1 MIRFIQRHIVLNL
14 SFLPYRI
21 LWLFG
26 LGSLLAWGLTS
37 VYQDFRGQALATLDR
52 NADVL
57 QEAARDRPDDPELQ
71 RQLGW
76 LYLFDPVLL
85 DAERAMRHIQRAV
98 ELSPFDWSLWIDVG
112 RAYEQRGQQPQAGQA
127 YQKAIALAPTYF
139 RPRWVYANFLLRSD
153 RAEPGTNEFAHLA
166 EANPDAAAQIF
177 DLVWQASGGNSQ
189 VLVAFGQRL
198 SSDITRSK
206 LVAFLAQRGKY
217 EEALAA
223 WKGMGPDPELKV
235 ASGLAI
241 ISKLMGAQ
249 QWEQAQHLWPQV
261 VQVRYGNLSSDE
273 AIFWNRGFERD
284 PLRTGFDWILESSP
298 EVDVSIDTTV
308 NQAGARSL
316 LLRFRQHENV
326 RFGGVSHYLL
336 VNPSTPYRL
345 QFQYKTEDML
355 ARNGLAVEVTD
366 AERPE
371 RLRVQSPSL
380 RNPTEWT
387 AEALTFQTSADTR
400 VIRLRILR
408 QPTNVLHDYIAGKV
422 WFDEFALE
430 PAKSTAISAP

>member
-1 MIRFIQRHIVLNL
+1 MTRFTQRHIVLNL

-26 LGSLLAWGLTS
+26 LGFLLAWGLTN

-57 QEAARDRPDDPELQ
+57 QEAARDRPADPELQ
-71 RQLGW
+71 RQLGL

-85 DAERAMRHIQRAV
+85 DAERAMIHLQRAV
-98 ELSPFDWSLWIDVG
+98 ELSPFDWSLWIDLG
-112 RAYEQRGQQPQAGQA
+112 RASEQRGQRPQASQA

-153 RAEPGTNEFAHLA
+153 RAEPGINEFAHLA
-166 EANPDAAAQIF
+166 EANPDAALQIF
-177 DLVWQASGGNSQ
+177 DLIWQASGGNSQ

-198 SSDITRSK
+198 SSDITRSQ
-206 LVAFLAQRGKY
+206 LVAFLAQREKY
-217 EEALAA
+217 EAA
-223 WKGMGPDPELKV
+223 VAVWDGMRPDPELKV
-235 ASGLAI
+235 TSGLAI
-241 ISKLMGAQ
+241 IARLIQAQ
-249 QWEQAQHLWPQV
+249 QWDQAHRLWQQV
-261 VQVRYGNLSSDE
+261 LPARYGYLPSDE
-273 AIFWNRGFERD
+273 VTFWNRGFERD
-284 PLRTGFDWILESSP
+284 PLRTGFDWMLESSP
-298 EVDVSIDTTV
+298 EVEASIAATA

-336 VNPSTPYRL
+336 VNPSTHYRL
-345 QFQYKTEDML
+345 RFQYKTEDML

-371 RLRVQSPSL
+371 RLRVGSPPL

-387 AEALTFQTSADTR
+387 EEALTFQTSADTR
-400 VIRLRILR
+400 VILLRILR

-430 PAKSTAISAP
+430 LLPPG